1 MIDCQGIGQAAGI
14 GGGKNGDSD
23 SIEIY
28 GGEVK
33 AYGAN
38 PGGGAGIGS
47 GVDGNSGNIII
58 GERADIKAV
67 GGSTGGAGIGS
78 GMNGYCTSIT
88 INGGTVEAIG
98 YAGAAGIGA
107 GSGHRCRGK
116 ITITGGYVEA
126 IGGNNN
132 DGNGGAGIGGGGNR
146 YDGFAGGDIIISGG
160 YVKADGGS
168 GKDNDGD
175 GIGNGGGF
183 TGTDLSTFS
192 TGDAGKA
199 IIFATAG
206 GESGAAIYDQSGKEH
221 QSWRG
226 IIFENGVGGVYGDQ
240 SLQHDLTIK
249 DGESLNI
256 PGGTV
261 FTVPADVVLTN
272 NGVIDGEGTLIGDV
286 KGNKPSGS
294 IDDGKVEI
302 VVNSTAGGTVSG
314 GGRYLPGADVVATA
328 TPVEGYH
335 FVAWKEDDVLLSR
348 SATYSFKADDDRT
361 LTAIFAAHSGGAA
374 SCLGSAVCETCGEAY
389 GELGAHDL
397 HHHDAVAA
405 GCETAGNVEYW
416 HCVVCGK
423 NFADANGGQEIADV
437 TVAASGHALTY
448 QPRVAPS
455 YSATG
460 MAAHYACARCGAL
473 FLDEAA
479 EQAVSAAELVI
490 PKLERPPFVPSEPS
504 TPDPEPDPTPEQ
516 PEEMPLPFKDVADES
531 WYRDAVGTVY
541 AQGLMT
547 GVAEDAFAP
556 ELPASRGMVV
566 SILHRLSGSPATNA
580 AIFDDVSPDDWYG
593 QAVAWAAQAG
603 IANGTSTDTFSPNA
617 AVTRE
622 QLAALLCN
630 YAAQQGLDTT
640 ARSELSTFE
649 DAASVSAWAR
659 ESVSWATAEGLLSGI
674 SATML
679 APQGEATRAQLAAML
694 VRFSELLQTAA

>member
-1 MIDCQGIGQAAGI
+1 M
-14 GGGKNGDSD
+14 
-23 SIEIY
+23 
-28 GGEVK
+28 
-33 AYGAN
+33 
-38 PGGGAGIGS
+38 PG
-47 GVDGNSGNIII
+47 
-58 GERADIKAV
+58 
-67 GGSTGGAGIGS
+67 
-78 GMNGYCTSIT
+78 NGY
-88 INGGTVEAIG
+88 
-98 YAGAAGIGA
+98 
-107 GSGHRCRGK
+107 GS
-116 ITITGGYVEA
+116 
-126 IGGNNN
+126 
-132 DGNGGAGIGGGGNR
+132 AGIGGGGSLYLSNGA
-146 YDGFAGGDIIISGG
+146 YHGAHIIISGG
-160 YVKADGGS
+160 YVEAYGGKGDS
-168 GKDNDGD
+168 GKKCGD

-183 TGTDLSTFS
+183 TGIDPSTFS
-192 TGDAGKA
+192 TGDDGKA

-206 GESGAAIYDQSGKEH
+206 GESGAAIYDQSGKEDL
-221 QSWRG
+221 SWRG
-226 IIFENGVGGVYGDQ
+226 IIFENGVGSVYGDQ
-240 SLQHDLTIK
+240 SLQHNLTIK
-249 DGESLNI
+249 KEESLDI

-261 FTVPADVVLTN
+261 LTVPEDVVLTN
-272 NGVIDGEGTLIGDV
+272 AGVINGEGTLIGDV
-286 KGNKPSGS
+286 QGKPPSGS

-314 GGRYLPGADVVATA
+314 GGRYLLGADVVATA
-328 TPVEGYH
+328 TPAEGYH
-335 FVAWKEDDVLLSR
+335 FVAWKEDDVLLSK
-348 SATYSFKADDDRT
+348 SATHSFNVEGDRT

-374 SCLGSAVCETCGEAY
+374 NCLDRAVCETCGEAY

-423 NFADANGGQEIADV
+423 NFADVNGGQEIADV
-437 TVAASGHALTY
+437 TVAANGHALTY

-504 TPDPEPDPTPEQ
+504 TPDSEPDPAPEPEQ
-516 PEEMPLPFKDVADES
+516 PEEVPLPFKDVADES
-531 WYRDAVGTVY
+531 WYRDAVGAVY
-541 AQGLMT
+541 VQGLMT

-603 IANGTSTDTFSPNA
+603 IANGTSVDTFSPNA

-630 YAAQQGLDTT
+630 FAAQQGMDTT

-674 SATML
+674 SATTL

-694 VRFSELLQTAA
+694 VRFSELLQTAV